1 MSTQSSQFFNTNQ
14 NSRWLANQAG
24 SSAGM
29 VDRMV
34 REDLRRGDF
43 SQMVARVARI
53 EELVGEHMLE
63 AERERELLLLA
74 AMMLEGGGDTRSAY
88 RISGRLL
95 ADKER
100 LEHSFLS
107 SLRRFRA
114 RLALN
119 RGDVVEARAEVTLTE
134 RMVMETLRG
143 MGQVTETIDHDD
155 LSKVTTATWLLSA
168 EIALAEKQFNNALQD
183 LANARGCMASGRK
196 SADEVAMFELLSALI
211 CVGLADS
218 AGAPAL
224 AYLYHLHVDLRS
236 ESSVEALTSARI
248 AAAAGDMGHVVGI
261 SESEALR
268 WRQYGPDPEV
278 VQHYLREGLSVPPPP
293 ALLEKLPLPH
303 ELIAALDESL
313 SSVGQG
319 VVVENRKEAEAR
331 QLALLPMSFLFEF
344 FRLEEVTGMF
354 DYNLKTGHLVVDWS
368 ECDEVLLREAV
379 AVGAISDLSLRC
391 KGGTIYLNN
400 GAYVDACFESA
411 DSDLQGMS
419 AVDVIFE
426 LFRISTAGL
435 PGSGARQFNGGP
447 EAARTPEVI
456 NFRPNRFNL
465 DLTKRLDHMRSGR
478 VDEEVDEEV
487 DLDAAFANWGSSD
500 GVTVAAVAERV
511 EEVESSDEETEV
523 NGELVSVSAGGFSSL
538 LGVLLAEDV
547 VRLEL
552 SVIECLASLGLEK
565 SRIEI
570 VLSDTGER
578 VRECGLSA
586 DRCDV
591 FGTYAVGVLSLVLSF
606 GKGTK
611 VNCRDAVGVVMRTAV
626 QRLRV
631 LPGSRLVAPVEMAEF
646 VAEDP
651 ATQAMLSDLRDL
663 ALLDGIGSRQKM
675 KHILLVGERGT
686 GKELLAR
693 AIHNWSAR
701 GGETFQ
707 VVNLGGISKELAA
720 AEIFG
725 SKKGSFTGSV
735 TDRPGYIE
743 KAEGGTLFLDEL
755 DEANEHTQAL
765 LKRVVQFGT
774 YNVVGSPD
782 ELNCNVRF
790 VAATNRGSGE
800 ESFIKEDLRD
810 RFLEIRVKPLRER
823 KGDIRPL
830 VEFFAAKN
838 EYKLPEPVTLYLRS
852 FEWPGNVRQLENVVE
867 RVCAFAKSEE
877 DVTLSA
883 FEEAV
888 KVSGPNPAIVE
899 MDEGRFYPLAVGET
913 LKDRQNAVERSH
925 IKYALALSG
934 GNKSHAGSLLGIS
947 RQNLRERMKALGLAD
962 DKSASK

>member
-1 MSTQSSQFFNTNQ
+1 MSTQSSQLFNPNQ

-43 SQMVARVARI
+43 SQMAARVARI

-143 MGQVTETIDHDD
+143 LGQVTETIDHDD

-168 EIALAEKQFNNALQD
+168 EIALAEKQFDNALQD
-183 LANARGCMASGRK
+183 LANARSCMASGRK
-196 SADEVAMFELLSALI
+196 SADEAAMFELLSALI

-224 AYLYHLHVDLRS
+224 AYLYHLHVDLRG

-248 AAAAGDMGHVVGI
+248 AAAAGDMGHVVGV
-261 SESEALR
+261 SESEAAR

-278 VQHYLREGLSVPPPP
+278 VKHYLREAPSVPPPA
-293 ALLEKLPLPH
+293 ALLEKLPSPH

-313 SSVGQG
+313 APVVQD
-319 VVVENRKEAEAR
+319 VVETEKEIEAR
-331 QLALLPMSFLFEF
+331 KLALLPMSFLFEF

-368 ECDEVLLREAV
+368 GCDEALLREAV
-379 AVGAISDLSLRC
+379 GVSAISELSLRC

-400 GAYVDACFESA
+400 GAYVDACFDSA

-456 NFRPNRFNL
+456 NLRPNKFNL

-478 VDEEVDEEV
+478 VEEDIDEEV
-487 DLDAAFANWGSSD
+487 DLDAAFANWGTPGALTGADSIERS
-500 GVTVAAVAERV
+500 AVEI
-511 EEVESSDEETEV
+511 ESSDEETEV
-523 NGELVSVSAGGFSSL
+523 GEQIVSVSSGGISSL

-547 VRLEL
+547 VGLEL
-552 SVIECLASLGLEK
+552 SVVECLASLGLQK

-570 VLSDTGER
+570 VLSDSGER
-578 VRECGLSA
+578 LRECGLSG

-611 VNCRDAVGVVMRTAV
+611 VHCGDAVDVVMKTAV

-631 LPGSRLVAPVEMAEF
+631 LPGSRLVGPVEMEGF

-651 ATQAMLSDLRDL
+651 STQAMLSDLRDL
-663 ALLDGIGSRQKM
+663 ALLDGVSSRQRM

-701 GGETFQ
+701 GSETFQ

-720 AEIFG
+720 PEIFG
-725 SKKGSFTGSV
+725 SKKGSYTGSV
-735 TDRPGYIE
+735 MDRPGYIE
-743 KAEGGTLFLDEL
+743 KSEGGTLFLDEL

-782 ELNCNVRF
+782 ELSCNVRF

-810 RFLEIRVKPLRER
+810 RFLEIKVKPLRER

-830 VEFFAAKN
+830 AEFFAAKN
-838 EYKLPEPVTLYLRS
+838 DYKLPEPVTSYLRS

-867 RVCAFAKSEE
+867 RVCAFAKSKE
-877 DVTLSA
+877 DVTLAA
-883 FEEAV
+883 FESAV
-888 KVSGPNPAIVE
+888 KVSGPNPAVVD
-899 MDEGRFYPLAVGET
+899 MDEGGFRPLAVGET
-913 LKDRQNAVERSH
+913 LKDRQNTLERSH

-947 RQNLRERMKALGLAD
+947 RQNLRERMKALGMAD
-962 DKSASK
+962 EKAR